1 MEQVA
6 TGVDARRRWEQLT
19 AAGMGENTGPATARP
34 RRGRIRVGALALL
47 VAAAVSCA
55 LASFAALGYAE
66 ELGLDGADLAKPALA
81 RAPLARPVPTVP
93 LAVTVDPHRPGRRV
107 PSDFLG
113 LSFELTSL
121 PQVARYG
128 TLGNLVRLLRS
139 LGHGV
144 LRFGGVSADTR
155 VAWSEAADPPPAWAS
170 AVLTPLD
177 LRHLGRLLSASGWRA
192 LLTLGL
198 AHFEPPAAARETAA
212 ARAALGRTLTAVE
225 IGNEPDAYMRHALRE
240 ASWDFPQYAL
250 QARAYLSAIR
260 ALARGIVLA
269 GPDVSGS
276 GVFGGWGR
284 GEAALRPRLLT
295 GHHYP
300 LGCHQS
306 PPPSIERLL
315 SPETRHAEDVSL
327 ARYMRVAVAA
337 RIPFRLDETNSVSCG
352 GRAGISDTFASALWA
367 VSYIARAMAAGV
379 SGINFHGDPGNC
391 RGYAP
396 LCAPTAARL
405 AAGALSVR
413 PEWYALLLAS
423 RLVGDRGLRTRLRA
437 GVPRRSPQPNVSVT
451 ALRAPGGAVQLVV
464 VDDDPPG
471 SPRLLLRV
479 HVRRRYSSARE
490 LALTAPSPSAGGG
503 VLLGGRSVA
512 ADGSWS
518 EPAQLPAV
526 AGRRGVLAAYVAPSS
541 AVLLTLR

>member
-1 MEQVA
+1 MERLA
-6 TGVDARRRWEQLT
+6 TGVDARRRREQLT
-19 AAGMGENTGPATARP
+19 AASMSEHTGPATARP
-34 RRGRIRVGALALL
+34 RRGRIRVGVLALL
-47 VAAAVSCA
+47 VAAAVCSA
-55 LASFAALGYAE
+55 LASFAAFGYGE
-66 ELGLDGADLAKPALA
+66 ELGLDGADVAKGALA
-81 RAPLARPVPTVP
+81 RAPLARPVPAVP
-93 LAVTVDPHRPGRRV
+93 LAVTIDPHRPGRRV

-121 PQVARYG
+121 PQVAQYG
-128 TLGNLVRLLRS
+128 ALGNLVRLLRS

-177 LRHLGRLLSASGWRA
+177 LRHLGQLLGASGWHA

-250 QARAYLSAIR
+250 QTRAYLSAIR
-260 ALARGIVLA
+260 GLARGIVLA

-276 GVFGGWGR
+276 GVFPGWGR

-315 SPETRHAEDVSL
+315 SPEVRRAEDVSL

-423 RLVGDRGLRTRLRA
+423 QLVGDRGLRTRLRA

-451 ALRAPGGAVQLVV
+451 ALRAPGGAVHLVV

-471 SPRLLLRV
+471 SPRLLLHV
-479 HVRRRYSSARE
+479 HVGRRYSSARE

-526 AGRRGVLAAYVAPSS
+526 GRRRGVLATYIAPSS